1 MLKNLA
7 CAAAVVLALVTSQA
21 AMAHAHLSGQTPAAG
36 STTQAPPALR
46 LKFSEGV
53 EPAFTTVT
61 LTREG
66 EPVTLKSLAT
76 APGDNTELVVT
87 PDKPLLP
94 GRYQVQWRA
103 VSVDTHHSEGQYG
116 FIVSP

>member
-1 MLKNLA
+1 MLKSLVGV
-7 CAAAVVLALVTSQA
+7 AAVALALASQTA
-21 AMAHAHLSGQTPAAG
+21 LAHAHLTGQTPAAD
-36 STTQAPPALR
+36 STAQTPAVLR

-61 LTREG
+61 LSLEG
-66 EPVTLKSLAT
+66 EPVTVKTLAT

-87 PDKPLLP
+87 PDKPLAP
-94 GRYQVQWRA
+94 GRYQVKWRA

-116 FIVSP
+116 FTVAP